1 MDFEITTTSPR
12 ETQQLAS
19 RLVPFLL
26 AGDVISLTG
35 DLGAGKTCF
44 TQGLARTLGIRG
56 RITSPTFSLIKEYRG
71 KLPLYHFDIFR
82 IESVKEMF
90 ELGYEDYFFG
100 EGVTVIEWGDKVASL
115 LPQEYV
121 EIEFRRL
128 EKNNHRKIRIKP
140 HGLRWREKAK
150 QWITEQTQTG

>member
-12 ETQQLAS
+12 ETQKLAS
-19 RLVPFLL
+19 RLVPFLS

-44 TQGLARTLGIRG
+44 TQGLAKALDIKGH
-56 RITSPTFSLIKEYRG
+56 ITSPTFNLIKEYRG

-82 IESVKEMF
+82 LESIREMF
-90 ELGYEDYFFG
+90 ELDYEDYFFG
-100 EGVTVIEWGDKVASL
+100 EGVTVIEWGDKVAPL
-115 LPQEYV
+115 LPQEYL

-128 EKNNHRKIRIKP
+128 EKENHRRVTIKP
-140 HGLRWREKAK
+140 HGVKWRKSVKA
-150 QWITEQTQTG
+150 WITNRAPTG

>member
-19 RLVPFLL
+19 RLVPFLS

-44 TQGLARTLGIRG
+44 TQGLARALGIRG

-140 HGLRWREKAK
+140 HGAGWQERISKWLEAR
-150 QWITEQTQTG
+150 